1 MIMEPTRFC
10 LKMFRRFVEAAVESG
25 WTVRKSEENA
35 TFWATKPN
43 GTLKVV
49 FGAQG
54 HFTEVKF
61 ANQDIP
67 VGAAAGLVPL
77 LLGMQGV

>member
-1 MIMEPTRFC
+1 MEMTRFC
-10 LKMFRRFVEAAVESG
+10 RAMFARFVEAAVESG
-25 WTVRKSEENA
+25 WIVCKSEENA

-49 FGAQG
+49 FGEQG
-54 HFTEVKF
+54 HLAEVKF

-67 VGAAAGLVPL
+67 VGAAAGIVPL
-77 LLGMQGV
+77 LLGMKGMA

>member
-1 MIMEPTRFC
+1 MEMTRFC
-10 LKMFRRFVEAAVESG
+10 RAMFTRFVEAALESG
-25 WTVRKSEENA
+25 WTVCKSEAHA

-49 FGAQG
+49 MGEHGQ
-54 HFTEVKF
+54 FTEVKF

-67 VGAAAGLVPL
+67 TGAAAGLVPL
-77 LLGMQGV
+77 LLGMKGTD

>member
-1 MIMEPTRFC
+1 MEMTRFC
-10 LKMFRRFVEAAVESG
+10 RTMFTRFTEAAVASG
-25 WTVRKSEENA
+25 WTVCKSEENA

-49 FGAQG
+49 MGAQG

-67 VGAAAGLVPL
+67 TGAAAGLVPL
-77 LLGMQGV
+77 LLGMQGL